1 MQRFDAAASNTIR
14 RALANAPALR
24 DKRRVLVFLNGRLV
38 PEAEAVVSA
47 FDRGFLY
54 GDGLFETLRVM
65 NGVPLGWDAHWRR
78 LANGAET
85 LKLKL
90 PFTSDFLRA
99 QARELSRQNQLPE
112 ALLRLTLSRGVGQR
126 GYSPRGADAPTLV
139 MVLHPAP
146 PFGPAAPQWK
156 LHTASLRVPAGDA
169 LTACKSANKL
179 LHVLARAEAEA
190 AGADDALQLNVF
202 GEVAET
208 ASANLFWI
216 EGGEF
221 HTPPLTAGAL
231 PGVTRASVFAWAR
244 AHALPVHETT
254 VRPER
259 LKHAEGCFLTLS
271 SLGIVEVVALDGRT
285 VPTFPLT
292 HRIRTALLAAWA
304 AEANSLE

>member
-1 MQRFDAAASNTIR
+1 M
-14 RALANAPALR
+14 
-24 DKRRVLVFLNGRLV
+24 LVFLNGRLV
-38 PEAEAVVSA
+38 PEADAVVSV

-78 LANGAET
+78 LASGAET

-112 ALLRLTLSRGVGQR
+112 AILRLTLSRGVGQR
-126 GYSPRGADAPTLV
+126 GYSPKGADMPTLV
-139 MVLHPAP
+139 MSLHPAP
-146 PFGPAAPQWK
+146 PLGPVAPQWK

-179 LHVLARAEAEA
+179 LHVLARAEAET
-190 AGADDALQLNVF
+190 AGADDALLLNAL

-208 ASANLFWI
+208 ASANLFWV
-216 EGGEF
+216 EGGELR
-221 HTPPLTAGAL
+221 TPSLSAGAL
-231 PGVTRASVFAWAR
+231 PGVTRASVLAWAH

-254 VRPER
+254 VRPEQLR
-259 LKHAEGCFLTLS
+259 HAEGCFLTLS
-271 SLGIVEVVALDGRT
+271 SLGIVEVVGLDGHAI
-285 VPTFPLT
+285 PSSPLT
-292 HRIRTALLAAWA
+292 QRIRAALLTAWS
-304 AEANSLE
+304 AEARAGRG